1 MNTRLWNRARR
12 RALGISQGKLGKKI
26 GTWAT
31 MVCQYEKGSPSFERY
46 EKDITMALD
55 EIQNAYCEDSP
66 YENKMLMLKTW
77 VLYRDELCRNKML
90 DEKEE
95 KAILAG
101 IRRWAN
107 DV

>member
-12 RALGISQGKLGKKI
+12 RALGISQGKLGKRI

-46 EKDITMALD
+46 ETDITMALD

-66 YENKMLMLKTW
+66 YENKMLMLKIW
-77 VLYRDELCRNKML
+77 ILYRDELDRNKLL
-90 DEKEE
+90 DWKEE

-101 IRRWAN
+101 IRRWGK
-107 DV
+107 

>member
-12 RALGISQGKLGKKI
+12 RALGISQGKLGKRI

-46 EKDITMALD
+46 ETDITMALD
-55 EIQNAYCEDSP
+55 EIQEDYCADSP

-77 VLYRDELCRNKML
+77 VLYRDELRRNKML
-90 DEKEE
+90 DKKEE
-95 KAILAG
+95 KSILAG
-101 IRRWAN
+101 IRRWGK
-107 DV
+107 

>member
-26 GTWAT
+26 DTWAT

-46 EKDITMALD
+46 ETDITMALD

-66 YENKMLMLKTW
+66 YEEKMLMLKTW
-77 VLYRDELCRNKML
+77 VLYRDELRRNKML
-90 DEKEE
+90 DKKEE
-95 KAILAG
+95 KSILAG
-101 IRRWAN
+101 IRRWGK
-107 DV
+107 